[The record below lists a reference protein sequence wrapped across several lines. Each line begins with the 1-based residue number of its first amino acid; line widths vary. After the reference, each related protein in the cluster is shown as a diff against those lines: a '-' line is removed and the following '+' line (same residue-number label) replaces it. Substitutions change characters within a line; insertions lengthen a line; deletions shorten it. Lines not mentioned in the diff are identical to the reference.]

1 MSAAGTIEVLRP
13 PTPSV
18 PALLPTPSPR
28 LRAIVARTAT
38 SLSVACVAPAVLL
51 SVAVLVL
58 NVMAAVVTA
67 LVWTCGA
74 MCWRWATSRPPS
86 GLLLV
91 TVVVLIVRSAFT
103 LATGNTYVY
112 FLQPVFANVAVALV
126 FIVSLATATPVVARL
141 AGDFYPM
148 ESDVANRPRVQRL
161 FWQLTLMWG
170 IVCLAKGLVTFWLL
184 QAQSQ
189 ADFVMIKNAA
199 ITSIT
204 AVTVTATIWLS
215 AVVARKEGLLAR
227 A

>member
-1 MSAAGTIEVLRP
+1 MSAAEAIEVLGP
-13 PTPSV
+13 PAPSV
-18 PALLPTPSPR
+18 PALRPTPSPR

-51 SVAVLVL
+51 SVTMLVL
-58 NVMAAVVTA
+58 DVMAAVVAA

-74 MCWRWATSRPPS
+74 MCWRWATRRPPS
-86 GLLLV
+86 ALLLL
-91 TVVVLIVRSAFT
+91 TVAVLIVRSAFT
-103 LATGNTYVY
+103 FATGNTYVY
-112 FLQPVFANVAVALV
+112 FLQPVFANIAVALV
-126 FIVSLATATPVVARL
+126 FLVSLATARPVVARL

-148 ESDVANRPRVQRL
+148 ESGVADRPRVQRL
-161 FWQLTLMWG
+161 FWRLTLLWG
-170 IVCLAKGLVTFWLL
+170 IVCLAKGLLTFWLL

-199 ITSIT
+199 ITTIT

-215 AVVARKEGLLAR
+215 AVVARQEGLLAR